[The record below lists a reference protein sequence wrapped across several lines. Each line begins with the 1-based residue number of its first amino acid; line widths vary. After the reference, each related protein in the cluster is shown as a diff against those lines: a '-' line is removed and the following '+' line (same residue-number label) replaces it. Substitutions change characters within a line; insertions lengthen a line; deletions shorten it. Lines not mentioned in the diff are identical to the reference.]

1 MIIHPAV
8 VLAAFT
14 AIGVF
19 LLLLLPVDIDE

>member
-1 MIIHPAV
+1 MITNPAV

-19 LLLLLPVDIDE
+19 LLLLLPVDIDD